1 MTDDL
6 YLMKENLLLII
17 SIGLPKGRELL
28 LGLLLFFRAL
38 LRWGLENFAGEER
51 YALSSILEFSPPF

>member
-1 MTDDL
+1 
-6 YLMKENLLLII
+6 MKEDLLLII

-28 LGLLLFFRAL
+28 LGLLLFFKAL

-51 YALSSILEFSPPF
+51 